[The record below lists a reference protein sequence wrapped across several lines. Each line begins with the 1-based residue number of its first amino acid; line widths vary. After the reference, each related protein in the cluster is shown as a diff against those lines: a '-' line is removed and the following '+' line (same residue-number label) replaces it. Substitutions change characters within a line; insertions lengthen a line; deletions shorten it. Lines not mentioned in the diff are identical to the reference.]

1 MSEVLK
7 THVLGVGGGPGGY
20 VAAIR
25 AGQLGLDTIL
35 VEGDTLGGTCLIR
48 GCIPSKALIHVAEKF
63 EGMVAASAETGA
75 LGIHL
80 PAAPSIDLAETVR
93 WKDGI
98 TAKLNGGVAA
108 LLKKAK
114 VKTVA
119 GWAKFSDGKTCT
131 VETSEGP
138 VTIRADHV
146 ILAQGSVPVELP
158 MLPFGGKVISSTEAL
173 SLDSL
178 PKSLVVIGAGYIGLE
193 LGSAFRK
200 LGTEV
205 TVLEA
210 QNRILPL
217 YDDALAAP
225 VRQWLDKAGVKLH
238 LEASA
243 LGLDATGAVRVKGKD
258 GREFTVPADKVL
270 VTVGRRPRTEGWGI
284 ETMAID
290 LDGRFVKVDDQCR
303 TSMRD
308 VWAIGDLVGEPMLA
322 HKASAQGE
330 MVAEIIAG
338 HRRHFQPA
346 GIPAV
351 CFTQPEIVSI
361 GLSPSEAEAQGI
373 EIVVGQFPYAANGR
387 ALTLEADRDGGFVRV
402 VARKADHRIVGIQ
415 AVGSHVSEL
424 SGEFA
429 LALEMGSVLEDL
441 AGTIH
446 AHPTLSEAFHESALK
461 ALGHAIHI

>member
-1 MSEVLK
+1 MTESLK
-7 THVLGVGGGPGGY
+7 THVLVVGGGPGGY

-63 EGMVAASAETGA
+63 EGMVAASAARGA

-80 PAAPSIDLAETVR
+80 PAAPSIDFAETIR

-98 TAKLNGGVAA
+98 TAKLNGGVGA

-114 VKTVA
+114 VKVVA
-119 GWAKFSDGKTCT
+119 GWATFSDGKTCS
-131 VETSEGP
+131 VATSAGS
-138 VTIRADHV
+138 VTIKADHV
-146 ILAQGSVPVELP
+146 ILAQGSEPVELP
-158 MLPFGGKVISSTEAL
+158 MLPFGGNIISSTEAL
-173 SLDSL
+173 SLDRL
-178 PKSLVVIGAGYIGLE
+178 PRTMVVIGAGYIGLE
-193 LGSAFRK
+193 LGSAFAK
-200 LGTEV
+200 LGVEV
-205 TVLEA
+205 TVVEA
-210 QNRILPL
+210 LDRILPL

-225 VRQWLDKAGVKLH
+225 VRTWLDKAGVKLH
-238 LEASA
+238 LNANA

-258 GREFTVPADKVL
+258 GNEFTIPTDKVL
-270 VTVGRRPRTEGWGI
+270 VTVGRKPRTQGWGI
-284 ETMAID
+284 ETMAVD

-351 CFTQPEIVSI
+351 CFTEPEIVSI
-361 GLSPSEAEAQGI
+361 GLAPAEAEAQGI
-373 EIVVGQFPYAANGR
+373 EIVVGQFPYMANGR
-387 ALTLEADRDGGFVRV
+387 ALTLEGDKDGGFVRV
-402 VARKADHRIVGIQ
+402 VARKSDHRVIGIQ

-429 LALEMGSVLEDL
+429 LALEMGAVLEDL

-446 AHPTLSEAFHESALK
+446 AHPTLGEAFHESALK